1 MPSNKSGNNK
11 KNKKQKRKIF
21 KIIGK
26 LILWGIVLML
36 GLGVGVI
43 YSIFNGAGELPLDK
57 FKINNFTTVI
67 YDKDGNEYGRL
78 DTQENRIYVD
88 LGECSPYLPKA
99 FIAIED
105 ERFEKHFGIDVKR
118 TGAAVVTYILN
129 GGKSDFGGSTITQ
142 QLIKKVT
149 NDQDRSW
156 QRKVR
161 EMVRAIQLENNMS
174 KDQIIELYMNIIY
187 LGEGAYGVETAAHTY
202 FNKTAKDLTIAE
214 CAMIGGLAQAPS
226 SVNPFSNYEAAK
238 KRQGYVL
245 SKMYELEYIT
255 KEQYEEAKAE
265 DLTPKRG
272 ASVGGGATNSYFV
285 DAVVDEVIND
295 LNKTYGLDKGEA
307 QRMVYSNGYKIYT
320 TVDPKVQSSI
330 EEIYKDQNYFK
341 LSNGNYDENIQSAMV
356 IIDYRKGNVVGLV
369 GGTGEKTTFRGLN
382 RATQSARS
390 PGSTMKPLGVYGP
403 ALHNGV
409 VTSAKTYDEVPT
421 TFKTGIQTW
430 TPTNNGRYRGLIS
443 VRKAIAASSNVVAA
457 KTFMDLGAAASR
469 TFLQNLGISTLTSSD
484 VSGGSL
490 ALGGLTKGIIP
501 IEHAAAYGTF
511 ANGGIYM
518 EPKLYTKVVDQDGNT
533 ILEKFSDVKTVMSK
547 ENAYIM
553 TDMLEYA
560 VNYGTGGEAK
570 FPNMRIA
577 GKTGTTNDSK
587 DRWFGGYTPYY
598 VASVWVGYDQPKTIS
613 MSGNPA
619 AKIWKAVMQ
628 KVHEGLETKAWTKPD
643 GVISVEVCADS
654 GLLPTDLCK
663 NDPRGSRVVT
673 ELFTKETVPTE
684 YCEMH
689 VEVEVCPETF
699 LLKNPECYRVTPTY
713 SRVYLNKSYP
723 EVPSKLP
730 EDYDYIIPT
739 ESCTLHTYSP
749 SGYFGDI
756 EDVEQEDDEDN
767 FTRKR
772 RD

>member
-57 FKINNFTTVI
+57 FKINNFTTVV

-118 TGAAVVTYILN
+118 TGAAVATYILN

>member
-560 VNYGTGGEAK
+560 VNYGTGGESK